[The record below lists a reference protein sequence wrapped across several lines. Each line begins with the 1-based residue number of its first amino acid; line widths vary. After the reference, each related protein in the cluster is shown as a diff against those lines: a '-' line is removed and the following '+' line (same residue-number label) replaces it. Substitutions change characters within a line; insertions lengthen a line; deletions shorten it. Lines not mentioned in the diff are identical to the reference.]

1 MTEPP
6 VASSAEQVHSA
17 LDQLGSEGRARV
29 LAVTARY
36 FSDLDLAEEVVQEAM
51 VQALRTWGRTGVP
64 RVPEAWLTTAA
75 KRRGIDLL
83 RPDQA
88 RARAIPRLGA
98 LQGRDPALEGTE
110 DPAEAVE
117 ASEGDVGTGVDERL
131 GLFFACCHPVL
142 KPEERVALTLR
153 FLAGLSTAEVAHG
166 LLVPVAT
173 MQQRLVRAKRRIRSL
188 GISFEIPARGQL
200 RQRLAVVQRVVYVL
214 YAEGFARSAG
224 QAHISDDMTAEAI
237 RLARVLRD
245 LLPGSAEVTGLLA
258 LLLLTQGRRP
268 ARTDDA
274 DRPVPLAEQDRRRW
288 DRALIEEG
296 LDLAQLAASS
306 VGASSYAVQAAI
318 AAVHAEAADVESTD
332 WAQIAV
338 LYRMLESYEPSPVV
352 RLGRAVALGR
362 AQGPQVGLEHLEAL
376 AEEPA
381 LQRYRPFHI
390 ARAMTLEEV
399 GDHEAAAAAYRS
411 ALQRPGNAA
420 EDAYLTELLTGLLN
434 GQENVG
440 SDVGRGPGPW

>member
-1 MTEPP
+1 MTESAD
-6 VASSAEQVHSA
+6 ASSEDQVHSA
-17 LDQLGSEGRARV
+17 LDQVGSEGRARV

-51 VQALRTWGRTGVP
+51 VQALRTWEKTGVP

-75 KRRGIDLL
+75 KRRGIDVL
-83 RPDQA
+83 RRDQA

-98 LQGRDPALEGTE
+98 LQERDPVPAGTE

-117 ASEGDVGTGVDERL
+117 TSEVDVGTGGVDERL

-173 MQQRLVRAKRRIRSL
+173 MQQRIVRAKRRVRSL
-188 GISFEIPARGQL
+188 GISFEIPAREELWQ
-200 RQRLAVVQRVVYVL
+200 
-214 YAEGFARSAG
+214 
-224 QAHISDDMTAEAI
+224 

-258 LLLLTQGRRP
+258 LLLLSQGRRP

-274 DRPVPLAEQDRRRW
+274 GRPVPLAEQDRGRW
-288 DRALIEEG
+288 DRVLIEEG
-296 LDLAQLAASS
+296 LDLAQRAASS
-306 VGASSYAVQAAI
+306 AGAASYAVQAAI

-332 WAQIAV
+332 WPQIAV
-338 LYRMLESYEPSPVV
+338 LYRMLESYDPSPVV

-362 AQGPQVGLEHLEAL
+362 AQGPRVGLEHVEDL
-376 AEEPA
+376 AEEEA

-390 ARAMTLEEV
+390 AHAMTLEEV
-399 GDHEAAAAAYRS
+399 GDHEAAAAAYRR
-411 ALQRPGNAA
+411 ALQLAGNAA
-420 EDAYLTELLTGLLN
+420 EDAYLADLLTDLLTGSI
-434 GQENVG
+434 GAQVSE
-440 SDVGRGPGPW
+440 